1 MRSRRL
7 LGIVDP
13 DWTQLRFPFGNFPT
27 SIGLS
32 CRERLGYRP
41 FDCSLSLRSKGY
53 GKDFMLH
60 YAIVFLIIA
69 LIAAFFGF
77 AGVAGTSAW
86 IAQLLF
92 GIFLVLFVISLV
104 FRGRPPV

>member
-1 MRSRRL
+1 MCGRNNCTAEPRI
-7 LGIVDP
+7 GD
-13 DWTQLRFPFGNFPT
+13 QPT
-27 SIGLS
+27 ERKYASDHLKTLS